1 MNDPR
6 DTELRARFQAQRRTE
21 ANDAPAF
28 ASMMERAR
36 NVADGT
42 AVPFRPR
49 QRRPNLRDIAYIG
62 GLATA
67 AAIAALL
74 VIPRGASNEDAFEQA
89 VRRFQSDP
97 ALGAW
102 QSPTDGLLD
111 VPGSQLIT
119 TVPSVGT
126 GAR

>member
-1 MNDPR
+1 MNDPH
-6 DTELRARFQAQRRTE
+6 DNELRARFQAQRRTE
-21 ANDAPAF
+21 ANEAPPF

-36 NVADGT
+36 AT
-42 AVPFRPR
+42 AGNAAPRIR
-49 QRRPNLRDIAYIG
+49 QRRPNWRDLVYIG
-62 GLATA
+62 GLAAA
-67 AAIAALL
+67 AAIAALI
-74 VIPRGASNEDAFEQA
+74 VIPRGPSSEDAFEQA
-89 VRRFQSDP
+89 VRRFQNDP

-102 QSPTDGLLD
+102 QSPTDGLLE

>member
-1 MNDPR
+1 MIDPQ
-6 DTELRARFQAQRRTE
+6 DDELRARFQAQRRAE
-21 ANDAPAF
+21 SNNAPAF
-28 ASMMERAR
+28 APMLERAR
-36 NVADGT
+36 RIADGT

-49 QRRPNLRDIAYIG
+49 QVSLRRLGYVG
-62 GLATA
+62 GLAAA

-74 VIPRGASNEDAFEQA
+74 VIPRGPSSEDAFEQA